1 MISKELTKEILFEQ
15 RKKLIAKD
23 FGVEREQLHKVKSKL
38 DLPHILVISGI
49 RRCGKSTLLKQVVDR
64 FFSNSNFYYI
74 NFDDERWLDFAAKD
88 FNVIYECLYEL
99 FGEARTFFID
109 EIQNVTA
116 FETFVRRFYDDG
128 FKFIITGSNSDLLH
142 SELAVKLTGR
152 YLEIPLLPFNFREFL
167 SYKNI
172 EVNATT
178 FYDTVQRVA
187 IREHFETF
195 LFSGG
200 MPEWIRFSDTD
211 VLKQT
216 YDNLITKDIAIRF
229 KINHLTEMRQTYQYL
244 ITNFGRCFSYNS
256 VAKQMMLEK
265 NTVKNYIDYLEL
277 TFFAKQIY
285 KFDHSYR
292 KQIANEKKMYIV
304 DNGFIPL
311 ISNALTNDKGRLLEN
326 CCFNQ
331 LLSFGEVFY
340 FAQKAECDFV
350 VIDKIQNTKQLYQIT
365 FEMNSFNRKREI
377 EGLMEAMQ
385 FFNQKNG
392 FILTYDTE
400 ETLSINDFHIEIVPV
415 WKWFCKL
422 KT

>member
-64 FFSNSNFYYI
+64 FFSNTNFYYI

-311 ISNALTNDKGRLLEN
+311 ISNTLTKDKGRLLEN
-326 CCFNQ
+326 CCCNQ
-331 LLSFGEVFY
+331 LLTFGEVFY

-350 VIDKIQNTKQLYQIT
+350 VIDKNQNTKQLYQIT

-385 FFNQKNG
+385 FFDKKNG